1 MDIEEA
7 KFVLAVLRPGMKD
20 PADPKLLEALELA
33 KYDPE
38 LKRWMADQSNFDQMI
53 SGKLSEIESPP
64 GLRDSIIE
72 CTNASLSQDR
82 TTVSKRAIGL
92 IAAASA
98 VMAVVF
104 ALAPFGGKSETGY
117 LSEFRS
123 AAIAEIESLKKLD
136 YLSPDQVEIRR
147 WLKSHAGTSDFET
160 PVALEKLATAGCHL
174 FDWEGNRVSLICFD
188 TDSGESR
195 RLVHLIVV
203 DRDLFPGLNDAEL
216 KITAQKEWASA
227 VWRDHSQT
235 YLLASKGDEARIR
248 RLIESG

>member
-1 MDIEEA
+1 M
-7 KFVLAVLRPGMKD
+7 
-20 PADPKLLEALELA
+20 
-33 KYDPE
+33 
-38 LKRWMADQSNFDQMI
+38 
-53 SGKLSEIESPP
+53 
-64 GLRDSIIE
+64 
-72 CTNASLSQDR
+72 
-82 TTVSKRAIGL
+82 
-92 IAAASA
+92 
-98 VMAVVF
+98 
-104 ALAPFGGKSETGY
+104 
-117 LSEFRS
+117 
-123 AAIAEIESLKKLD
+123 
-136 YLSPDQVEIRR
+136 
-147 WLKSHAGTSDFET
+147 
-160 PVALEKLATAGCHL
+160 ALEKLATAGCHL